1 MFTPATNV
9 RAGFPAGAR
18 VTDLGCGSGV
28 FTDVLQR
35 SRHRCTG
42 VDLSSKPIAIVRS
55 KFLNIEFIEE
65 DVEHLPFLASVPA
78 VRRSSS

>member
-1 MFTPATNV
+1 V

-35 SRHRCTG
+35 SRHRFTG
-42 VDLSSKPIAIVRS
+42 VDLSSKPIAIARS